1 MDQWQRTWAEPFC
14 WPGFAASF
22 PGHCACPL
30 VCSPA
35 MSQPIAPSSKVCRW
49 IQVRGRD
56 HGGRIS
62 SYLRVPNLSPFL
74 CPLPVPWLPSVPSG
88 STFHLSFSPQQSSL
102 KELTAPTVWT
112 SLYLYIL
119 LPIPDTS
126 LSGLFC
132 LHCSCFLVVKLISL
146 LWGVSDV
153 SSCWEALE
161 IVDDSLLIAPPLAFV
176 TILHGV
182 FLLIACGGHED
193 AALRSPLRKDS
204 LTK

>member
-126 LSGLFC
+126 IPRN
-132 LHCSCFLVVKLISL
+132 SC
-146 LWGVSDV
+146 
-153 SSCWEALE
+153 
-161 IVDDSLLIAPPLAFV
+161 PLQ
-176 TILHGV
+176 
-182 FLLIACGGHED
+182 HEYHV
-193 AALRSPLRKDS
+193 RS
-204 LTK
+204 